1 MKKFLFETHH
11 LYYWPNFRPIIDELK
26 KDSNNLIEVSQPI
39 RNSKEEL
46 YALKKN
52 CKNLEIEFI
61 EYQNEDMR
69 TQNLKRRNYDVII
82 VGNVGQLNALV
93 HKDTIAVMVYHG
105 IGLKQSYYNDID
117 ARIDIR
123 SVESENRFEELKNL
137 GHKNIYLTGF
147 TKLDRLKT
155 ITKSEI
161 NLIKKEIDLDFN
173 RKTILFAPTFYPTS
187 LELIFE
193 EVRVLSQEYNVI
205 VKLHAFSWRQ
215 NRYKYQSEIYEKLSN
230 ENQSI
235 ILLSD
240 DVYDIIPY
248 YKIADILISDISSTL
263 FEFLP
268 LDRPIVQINYFNL
281 RLKHKIF
288 NKRFWRK
295 LDIKRLEN
303 IDFTYKV
310 NQSGDLLSRVFFALE
325 NPEELSDLRKKALIY
340 YLYKFDGKAS
350 QRLVKVIKEFSN

>member
-26 KDSNNLIEVSQPI
+26 KSKDNLINVSQPV
-39 RNSKEEL
+39 RNSKEEFYL
-46 YALKKN
+46 LKKI
-52 CKNLEIEFI
+52 CKNLKIEFV
-61 EYQNEDMR
+61 EDQNEDR
-69 TQNLKRRNYDVII
+69 RIQNIKSKNYDIII

-93 HKDTIAVMVYHG
+93 NKYTIAVMVYHG

-123 SVESENRFEELKNL
+123 SVESENRYEELKNL
-137 GHKNIYLTGF
+137 GHKDIYLTGF

-155 ITKSEI
+155 IGESEI
-161 NLIKKEIDLDFN
+161 DLIKKDLGLDFKK
-173 RKTILFAPTFYPTS
+173 KTILFAPTFYPTS
-187 LELIFE
+187 LELVDE
-193 EVRVLSQEYNVI
+193 EIKVLSQEYNVI
-205 VKLHAFSWRQ
+205 IKLHAFSWKQ
-215 NRYKYQSEIYEKLSN
+215 NRYKYQSRMYEKLSN

-248 YKIADILISDISSTL
+248 YKISDILISDISSTL

-268 LDRPIVQINYFNL
+268 LDKPIVQINYFKL

-295 LDIKRLEN
+295 LDIARLEN
-303 IDFTYKV
+303 INFTYKV
-310 NQSGDLLSRVFFALE
+310 NQLGDLLSRVFFALE
-325 NPEELSDLRKKALIY
+325 NPEELSGLRKKALRN

-350 QRLVKVIKEFSN
+350 QRLVKVIEEFSN